1 MGAVKG
7 PKRFACRK
15 SDRFHWNRLWV
26 PAAVYAFN
34 SCIPQ
39 VWGRIRWNRL
49 WDPIMLSRAKLAFP
63 YSVIPNQVD
72 FLPWAILPK
81 ESVAQRL
88 SANYIFVSRVAPQLL
103 GICASNAMCG
113 TRGSFCLSRDTSVS
127 RNNNPKKLVREPTVG
142 PAEAPTPGR
151 QNSRSGRRPRNGGG

>member
-1 MGAVKG
+1 MGSVKG
-7 PKRFACRK
+7 PKHYACRK

-26 PAAVYAFN
+26 PGAVYASN

-39 VWGRIRWNRL
+39 VWGRFRWNRL
-49 WDPIMLSRAKLAFP
+49 WDPIMLSRAKIAFP

-88 SANYIFVSRVAPQLL
+88 FANYIFVSRVAPQLL
-103 GICASNAMCG
+103 GICASNVTRG
-113 TRGSFCLSRDTSVS
+113 TRGSFRPSRDTSVS
-127 RNNNPKKLVREPTVG
+127 HNNPKKLVRETTGHFPNAT
-142 PAEAPTPGR
+142 
-151 QNSRSGRRPRNGGG
+151 S